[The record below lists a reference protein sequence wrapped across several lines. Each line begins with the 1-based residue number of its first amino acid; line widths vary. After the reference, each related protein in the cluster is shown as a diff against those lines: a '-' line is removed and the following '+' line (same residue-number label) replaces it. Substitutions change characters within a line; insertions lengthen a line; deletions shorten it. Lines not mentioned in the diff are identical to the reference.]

1 MKGIYCLRT
10 AIRLKVVYFN
20 LTTQCMEYYFMS
32 QNLGKIK
39 GKYSVE
45 TNLRSAEQFLYF
57 EAKPIN
63 IPIIFRIV
71 YNGFLPDYIHDGL
84 FVLVS
89 DKIKEAV
96 AARDVVFYPASVTH
110 VVNKKEFV
118 YTNYFLMSVPM
129 KSALDLH
136 LSEYQWMVEGE
147 LLTNITKAVV
157 NEKVMADYQVV
168 CIQEYNGLLL
178 CNAEFY
184 NALKPFEGNILFENS
199 NTFKSRLF

>member
-1 MKGIYCLRT
+1 
-10 AIRLKVVYFN
+10 
-20 LTTQCMEYYFMS
+20 MEYYFMS
-32 QNLGKIK
+32 QNFDKIK
-39 GKYSVE
+39 GKYLIE
-45 TNLRSAEQFLYF
+45 TNLRSAERILYF
-57 EAKPIN
+57 GSKPIKT
-63 IPIIFRIV
+63 PIRFRIV

-96 AARDVVFYPASVTH
+96 TACDVVFYPASVTH
-110 VVNKKEFV
+110 VINKKERV
-118 YTNYFLMSVPM
+118 YTNYFLMSVPR

-136 LSEYQWMVEGE
+136 LSEYQWIVEGE
-147 LLTNITKAVV
+147 LLENITKAVV
-157 NEKVMADYQVV
+157 NEKVMADYQVI
-168 CIQEYNGLLL
+168 CMQEDRGLLL